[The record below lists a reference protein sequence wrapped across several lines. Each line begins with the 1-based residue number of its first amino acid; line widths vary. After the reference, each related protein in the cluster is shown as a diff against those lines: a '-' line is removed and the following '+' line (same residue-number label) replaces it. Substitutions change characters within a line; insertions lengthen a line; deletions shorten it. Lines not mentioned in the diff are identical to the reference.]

1 MLFERNGLAVG
12 KGLQPAPPEG
22 RLQEGR
28 VWTMTAEKPA
38 ERNEERKKQ
47 LSEEMIEQLRIMAS
61 TVKFGSITLIIQD
74 GKIVQ
79 IDKNEKIRFK

>member
-1 MLFERNGLAVG
+1 
-12 KGLQPAPPEG
+12 
-22 RLQEGR
+22 
-28 VWTMTAEKPA
+28 MTAEKPA